1 MVPATEE
8 SVNKLIAVFSDPM
21 VGRAS
26 GRQLPHRDACLL
38 ASHARHFNY
47 PNVSSIRDKEC
58 ISTLG
63 LKAAFCSNS
72 FAAYRISALHDCG
85 GFPLNVI
92 LGEDMYVAA
101 KMLLRGYKTAYVANA
116 TVYHSHNYSP
126 IEEFKRYFDTGV
138 YHAREA
144 ELLSKFGSVSG
155 EGVRFI
161 LSELSWVGWKIV
173 YMFPAILLRSA
184 MKLMG
189 YKLGKLERYIPIV
202 IKRKL
207 SMHRGFWAGN

>member
-1 MVPATEE
+1 
-8 SVNKLIAVFSDPM
+8 M
-21 VGRAS
+21 VGCAS
-26 GRQLPHRDACLL
+26 GRQLPHSDASLL

-47 PNVSSIRDKEC
+47 PNVSSIRDEKS

-72 FAAYRISALHDCG
+72 FAAYRVSALYECG

-144 ELLSKFGSVSG
+144 ELL
-155 EGVRFI
+155 
-161 LSELSWVGWKIV
+161 
-173 YMFPAILLRSA
+173 
-184 MKLMG
+184 
-189 YKLGKLERYIPIV
+189 
-202 IKRKL
+202 
-207 SMHRGFWAGN
+207 